1 MAGAKKWTLDFEW
14 EQNRT
19 SEWKAHKMIQKMDP
33 AAAGSRRE
41 EQGILYVC
49 SFLSV
54 QAFLF
59 STEVFFCSCSNISGD
74 SPLLQ
79 KSLNF

>member
-14 EQNRT
+14 DAVRT

-33 AAAGSRRE
+33 AAAGTRRE
-41 EQGILYVC
+41 EQDILYVC

-54 QAFLF
+54 HI
-59 STEVFFCSCSNISGD
+59 VV
-74 SPLLQ
+74 
-79 KSLNF
+79 LN